1 MIYCQHSYINS
12 TLLLFPL
19 IHFLTHSLTHAPLSL
34 CPHLSLYPFLLSLS
48 LSLRSSELPRTGTE
62 LTRVTDTDIY
72 YSTFFFDIAF
82 NEDDID
88 EDMNYDSDYEESM
101 MLSAAHLERVE
112 GEAGEV
118 T

>member
-1 MIYCQHSYINS
+1 M
-12 TLLLFPL
+12 
-19 IHFLTHSLTHAPLSL
+19 
-34 CPHLSLYPFLLSLS
+34 
-48 LSLRSSELPRTGTE
+48 
-62 LTRVTDTDIY
+62 TDTDIY

-112 GEAGEV
+112 GEAGN
-118 T
+118 TTWNHDRGLCRGD

>member
-1 MIYCQHSYINS
+1 MNPL
-12 TLLLFPL
+12 LLLFPPT
-19 IHFLTHSLTHAPLSL
+19 HFLTHSLTLVPFSLSPSLSL
-34 CPHLSLYPFLLSLS
+34 LFSLSPPFLSLS
-48 LSLRSSELPRTGTE
+48 FLSSELPRTGTE

-112 GEAGEV
+112 GEAGN
-118 T
+118 TT

>member
-1 MIYCQHSYINS
+1 M
-12 TLLLFPL
+12 
-19 IHFLTHSLTHAPLSL
+19 
-34 CPHLSLYPFLLSLS
+34 
-48 LSLRSSELPRTGTE
+48 
-62 LTRVTDTDIY
+62 TDTDIY

>member
-1 MIYCQHSYINS
+1 M
-12 TLLLFPL
+12 
-19 IHFLTHSLTHAPLSL
+19 
-34 CPHLSLYPFLLSLS
+34 
-48 LSLRSSELPRTGTE
+48 
-62 LTRVTDTDIY
+62 TDTDIY

-112 GEAGEV
+112 GEAGN
-118 T
+118 TT